1 MRENRDN
8 KNIFKRETVEKKL
21 EEPKVV
27 QQMTSQ
33 VVEQKEVKET
43 IESIITSVKGVVTGC
58 DMLNVRSKPDKESDV
73 VSMLQ
78 RDVEIEILDENASD
92 NFYKVVTEIGIEGY
106 CMKKFIAI
114 KAEV

>member
-8 KNIFKRETVEKKL
+8 KNMFKRDTISKKV

-33 VVEQKEVKET
+33 IVEQEEIKET
-43 IESIITSVKGVVTGC
+43 VEPVITSIKGIVTGC
-58 DMLNVRSKPDKESDV
+58 GMLNVRSKPDKESDI

-78 RDVEIEILDENASD
+78 RDVEIEIIDTNASED
-92 NFYKVVTEIGIEGY
+92 FYKVVTEIGIEGY
-106 CMKKFIAI
+106 CMKDFIAI

>member
-8 KNIFKRETVEKKL
+8 KNIFKKDTIEKKV
-21 EEPKVV
+21 EEQKVV

-33 VVEQKEVKET
+33 IVEQEEVKEPVKPV
-43 IESIITSVKGVVTGC
+43 ITSFKGVVTGC

-78 RDVEIEILDENASD
+78 RDVEIEIVDTNASD
-92 NFYKVVTEIGIEGY
+92 DFYKIVTEIGIEGY
-106 CMKKFIAI
+106 CMKDFIAI